1 MALTHDEKLELLKS
15 LPDELAGDEFYA
27 PPAATRGRE
36 VIRWEDNLPLDVFR
50 AHKGLG
56 AAILAVFEH
65 TDVDGPTGETDTKT
79 TDSVRNAIVGRLSKV
94 YPSESWT
101 TYVHDGMVW
110 LKFNGEKVARKVK
123 ASE

>member
-50 AHKGLG
+50 AWGRR
-56 AAILAVFEH
+56 FWPCSNTRTW
-65 TDVDGPTGETDTKT
+65 TDRPGKRIPRQPTACGM
-79 TDSVRNAIVGRLSKV
+79 RLS
-94 YPSESWT
+94 
-101 TYVHDGMVW
+101 G
-110 LKFNGEKVARKVK
+110 G
-123 ASE
+123 